1 MLLLLKG
8 YRKKWEF
15 PLKLLQCIWRS
26 MGGGLGRILVGA
38 LLLEDCAL
46 GRRKVG
52 EHLHLYQKLSVS
64 LSALLLLHNSS
75 YAKMADSFQRFR
87 FLVRIFIT
95 CKMGTKQTEKIW
107 GYPIIFCSARSCRI
121 PNYAKSRCKDSSRF
135 RNRHDFYKF
144 KIWSPHFLSKYH
156 PLNSE

>member
-1 MLLLLKG
+1 M
-8 YRKKWEF
+8 
-15 PLKLLQCIWRS
+15 KLLQCIWRS